1 MKVPKI
7 KIGKRTMIAGGAVGA
22 LALLGFCTMQ
32 NNDAPDAPQPAASD
46 AADAAAERAR
56 AERRRGEV
64 TTIYYIVAN
73 NTPVSYE
80 VAPDEPG
87 PTIAAGSCAESGA
100 NPTQVG
106 SRMSLKFTI
115 SAGNRDR
122 IYWAFIDE
130 TALKNIHRRDDSTPQ
145 GETENCRASE
155 VAVASTPAPAPAPA
169 PLQ

>member
-64 TTIYYIVAN
+64 TTIYILWR
-73 NTPVSYE
+73 T
-80 VAPDEPG
+80 
-87 PTIAAGSCAESGA
+87 T
-100 NPTQVG
+100 
-106 SRMSLKFTI
+106 
-115 SAGNRDR
+115 
-122 IYWAFIDE
+122 
-130 TALKNIHRRDDSTPQ
+130 HRSVTKSPPM
-145 GETENCRASE
+145 N
-155 VAVASTPAPAPAPA
+155 PA
-169 PLQ
+169 PLSPQARALNQEPTLRKWAAACL